1 MEHFAGTIA
10 LIGMV
15 IVVASLLSGLLER
28 TRLPIVAVF
37 LLLGVLLG
45 PIGLG
50 LVEIG
55 LHDAVL
61 NVLATLALAMV
72 LFSDA
77 TTIEK
82 RDLKTHS
89 RLAWALLGPGTLLP
103 AALHTAAA
111 HWLLGLPWLPS
122 VILGAA
128 LASTDPV
135 LLRGAVRSHA
145 LPPVPRMA
153 LRLETGMNDVLL
165 LPLVVIAIAMMRSGL
180 EDTGQMISRSLV
192 GQFLLGPLTGVLTG
206 YLGILLMVRV
216 RNQFGL
222 RRDYESLYAIGL
234 AFTAYAV
241 AESLGGSGFLAA
253 FAAGLMVSLQDV
265 ELCDCFREYGD
276 ATAEM
281 LLLLTFV
288 ALGTSA
294 IWAGLSVISGRTL
307 LFAVIALG
315 ARTAVLYPVLSKAGV
330 TGRDRMLVAL
340 LGPRGLGS
348 LLLTLLAVF
357 AGVAGAD
364 QLFAIAA
371 LVVLLSLVL
380 HGVGIAVMLQAHH
393 RRSGPLAPP
402 RSVSIHTSEEMAV
415 APAADVAERITIG
428 ELKELRQRGED
439 IVVVDV
445 RAARSYAESDLQAKG
460 AVRLDPDDPVR
471 DARAQRLSQRATLV
485 VYCA

>member
-1 MEHFAGTIA
+1 MEHFSTTIA

-15 IVVASLLSGLLER
+15 VVVASLLSGLLER
-28 TRLPIVAVF
+28 SRLPIVGVF
-37 LLLGVLLG
+37 LVIGVVLG
-45 PIGLG
+45 PYGLG
-50 LVEIG
+50 LVDIG
-55 LHDAVL
+55 LHAPVL

-72 LFSDA
+72 LFADA

-82 RDLKTHS
+82 RDLRSHS
-89 RLAWALLGPGTLLP
+89 RLALALLGPGTLVP
-103 AALHTAAA
+103 AAIHAAAA

-122 VILGAA
+122 AILGAA

-165 LPLVVIAIAMMRSGL
+165 LPIIVIAMVLMRSGMDAGG
-180 EDTGQMISRSLV
+180 EAITRSVV
-192 GQFLLGPLTGVLTG
+192 GQFLLGPMAGALIGS
-206 YLGILLMVRV
+206 LGILLMVQV
-216 RNQFGL
+216 RTRFGL

-241 AESLGGSGFLAA
+241 AESVGGSGFLAA
-253 FAAGLMVSLQDV
+253 FAAGLMVSIQDV

-281 LLLLTFV
+281 LLLLTYV
-288 ALGTSA
+288 ALGASA
-294 IWAGLSVISGRTL
+294 IWMGLGVMDWRTL
-307 LFAVIALG
+307 LFAAIALV
-315 ARTAVLYPVLSKAGV
+315 ARSVALLPVLAAAGV
-330 TGRDRMLVAL
+330 RGRDLRLIAL

-348 LLLTLLAVF
+348 LLLVLLAVF
-357 AGVAGAD
+357 AGIEGAD
-364 QLFAIAA
+364 HLFAVAS

-380 HGVGIAVMLQAHH
+380 HGTGIALMLQAHH
-393 RRSGPLAPP
+393 RTSGGQPAPRTAALP
-402 RSVSIHTSEEMAV
+402 IAEAD
-415 APAADVAERITIG
+415 PAEVTERITIN
-428 ELKELRQRGED
+428 ELKELRQQGESV
-439 IVVVDV
+439 IIGDV
-445 RAARSYAESDLQAKG
+445 RADRSYREDDLQAKG

-471 DARAQRLSQRATLV
+471 DARALRLSQRATLV

>member
-1 MEHFAGTIA
+1 MEQFASTIA

-15 IVVASLLSGLLER
+15 IVVAALLSGLLER
-28 TRLPIVAVF
+28 SRLPIVGVF

-45 PIGLG
+45 PNVLG
-50 LVEIG
+50 LIEIG

-72 LFSDA
+72 LFADA

-82 RDLKTHS
+82 RDLKTHR

-111 HWLLGLPWLPS
+111 HWLLGLPWLPAA
-122 VILGAA
+122 ILGAA

-145 LPPVPRMA
+145 LPPVPRVA

-165 LPLVVIAIAMMRSGL
+165 LPVVVIAIVLLQSGA
-180 EDTGQMISRSLV
+180 EDMGRQITRSLV
-192 GQFLLGPLTGVLTG
+192 GQFLLGPVTGALTGF
-206 YLGILLMVRV
+206 LGILLMVAV
-216 RNQFGL
+216 RDRFGL

-253 FAAGLMVSLQDV
+253 FAAGLLVSIQDV

-294 IWAGLSVISGRTL
+294 MWTGLGVISWRTL
-307 LFAVIALG
+307 LFAAITLG

-330 TGRDRMLVAL
+330 RGRDRLLVAM

-357 AGVAGAD
+357 AGVTGAE
-364 QLFAIAA
+364 QLFAVAA

-393 RRSGPLAPP
+393 RRAGPLPPP
-402 RSVSIHTSEEMAV
+402 RSVSIHTSEELAV
-415 APAADVAERITIG
+415 APAAAVPERITIS
-428 ELKELRQRGED
+428 EMKELRQQGED

-445 RAARSYAESDLQAKG
+445 RAERSYAESDLQAKG
-460 AVRLDPDDPVR
+460 AARLEPDDPVR
-471 DARAQRLSQRATLV
+471 DARALRLSQRATLV